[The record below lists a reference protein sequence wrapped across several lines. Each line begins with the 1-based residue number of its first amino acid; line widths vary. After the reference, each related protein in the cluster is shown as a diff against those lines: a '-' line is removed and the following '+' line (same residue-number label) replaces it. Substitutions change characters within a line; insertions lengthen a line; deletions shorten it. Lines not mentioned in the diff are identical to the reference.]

1 MKLEFHHINFVSEN
15 VDRLHDFYINTLGL
29 SDIPITSFPR
39 PDETKETGYS
49 GKIRFATDGKMQMH
63 LAEKNLD
70 VAFKHGEII
79 NPVERG
85 HIAFRTNDIVAFMAM
100 LDGKG
105 IHYSNYGTAFAKEW
119 HQVFFHDPEGNIV
132 EVHQEVTSKQTI
144 NETTTQE
151 IEDGKIITDRSVWSG
166 LFGES

>member
-1 MKLEFHHINFVSEN
+1 MKLEFHHINFVSKN
-15 VDRLHDFYINTLGL
+15 VDSMNEFYTNILEM
-29 SDIPITSFPR
+29 DIPITSFPR

-49 GKIRFATDGKMQMH
+49 GKIRFATDGQMQMH

-70 VAFKHGEII
+70 VAFKHGEVI

-85 HIAFRTNDIVAFMAM
+85 HIAFRTDDIEAFMAM

-151 IEDGKIITDRSVWSG
+151 IEDGKIITDRSAYRSSVYKY
-166 LFGES
+166 